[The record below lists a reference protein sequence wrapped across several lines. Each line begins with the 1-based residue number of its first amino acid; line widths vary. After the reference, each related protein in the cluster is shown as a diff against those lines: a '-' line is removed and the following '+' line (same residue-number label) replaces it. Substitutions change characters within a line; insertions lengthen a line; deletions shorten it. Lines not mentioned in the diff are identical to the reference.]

1 MLAALVFALATAA
14 AQAPPPSGFTVDERH
29 EYYVVD
35 ATRSHELAKQMEA
48 AMAALGFPD
57 SGAAR
62 TVQVLETRYELDPT
76 PTGCRLK
83 DLSVRLEATVH
94 LPAWRPAGRVGEKLR
109 QRWRR
114 MREALEAH
122 EAQHVDLAI
131 QTGRRLHAALLELP
145 EDQDCRTLAREAQRL
160 LFRARLSHAIRDEA
174 FDRRT
179 RHGIS
184 QGARL

>member
-1 MLAALVFALATAA
+1 VFVAWLAFAMASSG
-14 AQAPPPSGFTVDERH
+14 APAPSGFTIDERH

-35 ATRSHELAKQMEA
+35 ATRSRELAAQMEA

-62 TVQVLETRYELDPT
+62 TVQVLETRYELEPT
-76 PTGCRLK
+76 PAGCRLK

-94 LPAWRPAGRVGEKLR
+94 LPVWRPAGRVGERLR
-109 QRWRR
+109 ERWRR
-114 MREALEAH
+114 MRVALEAH

-131 QTGRRLHAALLELP
+131 ATGRRLHADLLELP
-145 EDQDCRTLAREAQRL
+145 EDQGCAALAREAQRL
-160 LFRARLSHAIRDEA
+160 LFRARLTHAIRDEA

-179 RHGIS
+179 RHGIG